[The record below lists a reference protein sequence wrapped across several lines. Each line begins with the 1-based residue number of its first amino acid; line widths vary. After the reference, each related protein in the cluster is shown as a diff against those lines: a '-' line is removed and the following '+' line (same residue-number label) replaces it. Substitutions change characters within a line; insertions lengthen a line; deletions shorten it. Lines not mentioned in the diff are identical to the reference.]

1 MFYDNFLKLCE
12 KKGVSRTKACVDC
25 DVSRTAWRKWEGGAV
40 PNGAT
45 LNAFA
50 DYFGVTTGYLLG
62 LEQEKFYSAD
72 VSRKMCEEISRVR
85 KEQPEKF
92 AHFLI
97 PHDVW
102 KQIQDGTYPFSDIT
116 FKQFSDVIG
125 KTAADYLLDETDEKS
140 PAPGEAQNGEKK
152 NVVRTIGRDGSY
164 EERYLTD
171 EQLEALKAVIRQM
184 PKVEDD
190 F

>member
-50 DYFGVTTGYLLG
+50 DYFGV
-62 LEQEKFYSAD
+62 
-72 VSRKMCEEISRVR
+72 
-85 KEQPEKF
+85 EQPEKF

-125 KTAADYLLDETDEKS
+125 KTADDFLSVPDKALEGVDFALYGEAHDLTEDEKKDVLNFVKFLKS
-140 PAPGEAQNGEKK
+140 KRG
-152 NVVRTIGRDGSY
+152 
-164 EERYLTD
+164 
-171 EQLEALKAVIRQM
+171 EQL
-184 PKVEDD
+184 
-190 F
+190 

>member
-125 KTAADYLLDETDEKS
+125 KTADDFLSVPDKALEGVDFALYGEAHDLTEDEKKDVLNFVKFLKS
-140 PAPGEAQNGEKK
+140 KRG
-152 NVVRTIGRDGSY
+152 
-164 EERYLTD
+164 
-171 EQLEALKAVIRQM
+171 EQL
-184 PKVEDD
+184 
-190 F
+190 